1 MLQDPSKHDSLK
13 PYVQGVLGRFRTD
26 KRVHA
31 WDLMNEPDNTNASSY
46 GLLEPPNKPELALA
60 LLKKVFAWAR
70 EIDPEQ
76 PLTAGVWIDDW
87 SKDRLKPIHKFQ
99 LENSDIITYHSYDP
113 IAQHE
118 KRIAPLRLY
127 NRPIVCTEFMARP
140 NGSTFD
146 PLLGWLKKEHIGAYC
161 WGFVAGKTNTIYAWD
176 TWKKPAPS
184 EPKVWFHDIF
194 RPDGTP
200 FDATEVAYIKSVT
213 GN

>member
-1 MLQDPSKHDSLK
+1 M
-13 PYVQGVLGRFRTD
+13 
-26 KRVHA
+26 
-31 WDLMNEPDNTNASSY
+31 
-46 GLLEPPNKPELALA
+46 
-60 LLKKVFAWAR
+60 
-70 EIDPEQ
+70 
-76 PLTAGVWIDDW
+76 WIDDW
-87 SKDRLKPIHKFQ
+87 SKDKLKPIHKFQ

-113 IAQHE
+113 ITQHE

-146 PLLGWLKKEHIGAYC
+146 PVLGWLKKEHIGAYC

-213 GN
+213 GAGAR